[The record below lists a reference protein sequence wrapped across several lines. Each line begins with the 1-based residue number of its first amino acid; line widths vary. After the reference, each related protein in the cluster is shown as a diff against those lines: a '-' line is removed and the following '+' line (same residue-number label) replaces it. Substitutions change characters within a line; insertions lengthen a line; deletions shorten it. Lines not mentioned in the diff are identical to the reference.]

1 MRWQLNGYKKKAVC
15 DRCGFKAK
23 YSAQLQV
30 FHIDGN
36 LNNTELINLRT
47 VCLNCIEVLK
57 RKEVNWRRGDLEV
70 D

>member
-1 MRWQLNGYKKKAVC
+1 M
-15 DRCGFKAK
+15 CGFKRQ
-23 YSAQLQV
+23 YESQLIV

-47 VCLNCIEVLK
+47 VCLNCIEIVK
-57 RKEVNWRRGDLEV
+57 RRESNWKRGDLEV